1 MGWTLAR
8 CLLANVQ
15 RVCISVLAVLGH
27 YALLA
32 PLMAFSRFWLG
43 FGGGEVLSI
52 CTILIFYCAFYS
64 LLGDGLAR

>member
-1 MGWTLAR
+1 
-8 CLLANVQ
+8 
-15 RVCISVLAVLGH
+15 VCISVLAVLGH

-52 CTILIFYCAFYS
+52 CTILIFCCAFYS